1 MVIKRFSCFISIVP
15 QSLSLA
21 ASRHRTTWSLVRCS
35 IVQRRAHCAT
45 YWCLPFVFL
54 SWIHTSTLFRLSCL
68 VKTKFFLALFSSV
81 FLRLLFEFAL
91 FSLCIVLT
99 CCGRRRASWYILQ
112 HAICHGLHLTPP
124 NTPASTRKPYSHSTQ
139 PLYVEH
145 SIPLGLALC
154 LHCASAESPL
164 LLLPLPLILVK
175 DSFVRALQ
183 ALQALLVC
191 CLLLLSEDDNRTEW
205 LACKCPALAV
215 TGLSWA
221 GLSWAETAAA

>member
-1 MVIKRFSCFISIVP
+1 MLIAYCARKMVIKRFSCFISIVP

-112 HAICHGLHLTPP
+112 HAICHGLHLTP
-124 NTPASTRKPYSHSTQ
+124 
-139 PLYVEH
+139 
-145 SIPLGLALC
+145 
-154 LHCASAESPL
+154 
-164 LLLPLPLILVK
+164 
-175 DSFVRALQ
+175 LQ
-183 ALQALLVC
+183 ALESPTPTQHSLFML
-191 CLLLLSEDDNRTEW
+191 NTQFP
-205 LACKCPALAV
+205 LAWRCACTALAPNHHCFFFHCF
-215 TGLSWA
+215 
-221 GLSWAETAAA
+221 